1 MFWTYDVT
9 TILSKFTRVIDNLEA
24 AVTHYNELADTAYN
38 KVSLYTALE
47 KDAEK
52 EADRA
57 GKVAAKLRKLLETD
71 EWLRLS

>member
-24 AVTHYNELADTAYN
+24 AVTHYNELADTAHN

-71 EWLRLS
+71 